1 MTEPSEIL
9 QKVKNLKIKAKSI
22 VEGMESGTY
31 RSRFRGGGIE
41 FSEVREYTPGDDA
54 RRVDWNVSARYD
66 DLFVKEFVE
75 EKELNVY
82 VVMDLSSSNDFGFMK
97 SKRELGLEVS
107 ASLMFS
113 ALKNNDRVGM
123 GLFTTRLEK
132 FVPAKKGKRHIMEIL
147 KQLLDYTPKDKNTD
161 ILKSL
166 SELQKHLKQR
176 SVIFVIS
183 DFISDSFE
191 RPLKYLKLRHQVV
204 LVNISDIR
212 ETKIPEIG
220 HVYLEDAESG
230 EQILVN
236 TSDKKF
242 QEEYSKQVEQT
253 RTENEYQIKK
263 LGIDYL
269 NLSSEEPFDVTF
281 NRYIRDKVR
290 RRKRRKA

>member
-1 MTEPSEIL
+1 MTELSEIL
-9 QKVKNLKIKAKSI
+9 QKVKNLEIKIKNI
-22 VEGMESGTY
+22 VEGMESGAY

-54 RRVDWNVSARYD
+54 RRVDWNVSARYN

-82 VVMDLSSSNDFGFMK
+82 VIMDLSSSNDFGFKK
-97 SKRELGLEVS
+97 SKKELGFEIS

-132 FVPAKKGKRHIMEIL
+132 FVPAKKGKKHMMEIL
-147 KQLLDYTPKDKNTD
+147 KQLLDYTPENKNTD

-166 SELQKHLKQR
+166 SELQKYLKRR
-176 SVIFVIS
+176 SIIFVIS

-191 RPLKYLKLRHQVV
+191 KPLKFLKLQHQVV

-242 QEEYSKQVEQT
+242 QEEYTKQIEQT
-253 RTENEYQIKK
+253 RAENEYQIKK

-269 NLSSEEPFDVTF
+269 NLSNEEPFDVTF
-281 NRYIRDKVR
+281 NRYIRNKIR
-290 RRKRRKA
+290 RRL